1 VLILI
6 VAGGPDKGRIF
17 ELLDD
22 TEVILGRE
30 GEKVRLNDPKCS
42 RRHARLVREGEQWY
56 IEDNRSR
63 HGTHRNHKPITGKT
77 PVNDGDYI
85 QIGSSVLVMA
95 TMPEEHLERLA
106 LLGPPT
112 PAPAPA
118 PGSTPGSTRGANQ
131 SSDNHTAGAGS
142 DSCVAALADA
152 ASHDTGSATALRYEG
167 QPVGATHSAAR
178 REPRS
183 RMGLILGATA
193 AAAAVLIAL
202 NVALFITSTRAN
214 QQLRQQ
220 LAAIDNSPTP
230 TPADTASAADDE
242 KVQALLAEIDQ
253 RVTREAE
260 EQRARDRVLGDILA
274 AVSADRDKDLGP
286 KLDAILARLD
296 AMPDPTG
303 ELTTIAEALKNQPDV
318 SARLDALAAAIESR
332 PDYANQLETLAKAV
346 GELPDYSDDMR
357 AMAGAID
364 KLPDPSEQLAALTKQ
379 VRSMPTTP
387 GKLDLPAELMKQIET
402 LAKQSRANAEALASL
417 DAKLDE
423 GVRTD
428 TRAVMAKIDKTLGQ
442 MLDELQAEPQT
453 PGADDPVMLA
463 LAASR
468 KQTDALFDQVL
479 EALEHRP
486 TTEQVVAQLRQE
498 LDGAEGKPSKKT
510 EALFRQVLAE
520 LEKQPSVEQLA
531 KALREAEAQDGQKNT
546 ELLARIMAKVEATEK
561 LEPKLDELTKLVAA
575 KQSDDAV
582 EPVLSDMLATLKQV
596 DQRLPDNGPLLEALA
611 QLREAMPDDSTAKLE
626 AALAKLEETPDAAA
640 LKTLTEQVRQLAA
653 AQRQSLET
661 QALLGEVL
669 AVADARDATEAKL
682 ARIEALLADQPQQT
696 RDALDTVLAKLDQT
710 LADQPGDEALASAIE
725 EIRAT
730 VRGEVRAELRAE
742 RIAAERAREA
752 SSEPRVAR
760 TPAPPRPAAEPL
772 VVPPSETGDGLSE
785 TERAYKLAFETG
797 KPVRIGGNSVNSAT
811 GRVVEGRTL
820 DPAAARAAGIT
831 DWRDWY
837 LMDDF
842 AERMRLQKQ
851 AMRYL
856 SESSDESGIV
866 GLPSADPAVNASI
879 DDRKD

>member
-30 GEKVRLNDPKCS
+30 GDKVRLNDHKCS

-63 HGTHRNHKPITGKT
+63 HGTHRNHKPIDGRTA
-77 PVNDGDYI
+77 VNDGDYI
-85 QIGSSVLVMA
+85 QIGSTVLVMA
-95 TMPEEHLERLA
+95 NLPEEHLERLA
-106 LLGPPT
+106 LLGPVSGNGTGQSNTADP
-112 PAPAPA
+112 
-118 PGSTPGSTRGANQ
+118 
-131 SSDNHTAGAGS
+131 SSDS
-142 DSCVAALADA
+142 SVAALADA
-152 ASHDTGSATALRYEG
+152 ASSQDTGSATALKYEG
-167 QPVGATHSAAR
+167 RPLATTPPATTR
-178 REPRS
+178 GPRS
-183 RMGLILGATA
+183 RMGLILGTSA
-193 AAAAVLIAL
+193 AAAAVLIGL
-202 NVALFITSTRAN
+202 NVALFITSSRAN
-214 QQLRQQ
+214 QQLSRQ
-220 LAAIDNSPTP
+220 LASLEQTP
-230 TPADTASAADDE
+230 TPGPTATASAADDE
-242 KVQALLAEIDQ
+242 KVKALLAEIDQ
-253 RVTREAE
+253 RVEREAE

-274 AVSADRDKDLGP
+274 AVSTNRDQDLSP
-286 KLDAILARLD
+286 KLDAILTRLD

-303 ELTTIAEALKNQPDV
+303 ELTALAEALEKQPDV
-318 SARLDALAAAIESR
+318 ADRLDALAAAIEAR

-346 GELPDYSDDMR
+346 GELPDYSADLE

-364 KLPDPSEQLAALTKQ
+364 KLPDPSSQLAALTEQ
-379 VRSMPTTP
+379 VQAMPKSP
-387 GKLDLPAELMKQIET
+387 GRIELPADLMKQIET
-402 LAKQSRANAEALASL
+402 LTEQSRANAQALASL

-428 TRAVMAKIDKTLGQ
+428 TRTVMAKIDKTLGQ
-442 MLDELQAEPQT
+442 MLDQLQAEPQT
-453 PGADDPVMLA
+453 PAADDPVMLA

-479 EALEHRP
+479 EELKRRP
-486 TTEQVVAQLRQE
+486 TSEQVVAQLRQE
-498 LDGAEGKPSKKT
+498 LDGAQDKPSKKT
-510 EALFRQVLAE
+510 EALFKDVLAE
-520 LEKQPSVEQLA
+520 LKKQPSVEQLA
-531 KALREAEAQDGQKNT
+531 KELREAEAEDGGKNT

-561 LEPKLDELTKLVAA
+561 LAPKLDELTRLVAA
-575 KQSDDAV
+575 NQHDDAV
-582 EPVLSDMLATLKQV
+582 EPVLSDMLATLKKV

-611 QLREAMPDDSTAKLE
+611 ELREAMPADNTEKLE
-626 AALAKLEETPDAAA
+626 AALARLEAAPDEAA
-640 LKTLTEQVRQLAA
+640 LKALTEEVRQLATT
-653 AQRQSLET
+653 QRKSLET

-696 RDALDTVLAKLDQT
+696 REALDTVLAKLDQT
-710 LADQPGDEALASAIE
+710 LTDQPGDEALASAIE

-742 RIAAERAREA
+742 RIAQERTRQVMN
-752 SSEPRVAR
+752 EPRVAR
-760 TPAPPRPAAEPL
+760 TPAPAQPVAEPL
-772 VVPPSETGDGLSE
+772 VVPKSDANDGLSE

-797 KPVRIGGNSVNSAT
+797 KPVRIGGNKVNSAT

-856 SESSDESGIV
+856 SESSDEAGIV

-879 DDRKD
+879 DNREN